1 MTPDEMRRVL
11 AEVRYKDWEILVHD
25 RPDDPTRRNTL
36 YLQVHASTVDNEDL
50 TQRIQWS
57 GRKWLVSKHMTKSE
71 LVATAFLAIQT
82 AVEHETRELF
92 KYRGVSIYSPHYDVD
107 ALARLRRDETNM
119 DERTNDV

>member
-1 MTPDEMRRVL
+1 MTPDEMRKVL
-11 AEVRYKDWEILVHD
+11 AEVQYRDWDILIREEATFAHQQG
-25 RPDDPTRRNTL
+25 RP
-36 YLQVHASTVDNEDL
+36 YLQVCATGIDNEDPSR
-50 TQRIQWS
+50 TVTWS
-57 GRKWLVSKHMTKSE
+57 GRKWRLSKWMTKSE

-119 DERTNDV
+119 DERANDV